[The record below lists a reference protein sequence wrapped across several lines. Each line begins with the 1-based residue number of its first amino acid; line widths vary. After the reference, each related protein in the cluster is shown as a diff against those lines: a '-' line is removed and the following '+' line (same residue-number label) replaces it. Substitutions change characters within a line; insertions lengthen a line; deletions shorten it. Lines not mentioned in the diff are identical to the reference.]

1 MGSTRLPYAAQQ
13 VVGQL
18 RLQNETLF
26 QETKPQQQ
34 KTMEQEQKRHCDGE
48 GRVEGQRQKRIA
60 DTHVVSVLFSKQ
72 EKIIGNEEGTSK
84 RERQLE

>member
-1 MGSTRLPYAAQQ
+1 MRPYFKKQNHNSKKPWNRSRKGTVMGKEEWKDRD
-13 VVGQL
+13 
-18 RLQNETLF
+18 
-26 QETKPQQQ
+26 
-34 KTMEQEQKRHCDGE
+34 KRGS
-48 GRVEGQRQKRIA
+48 R